1 MSEPEKR
8 LPEDLIAS
16 LIGGLQSVIN
26 SVQTMASSG
35 AQQVRQ
41 TVFPSG
47 TGFNG
52 VYGFTLK
59 ADLGKPS
66 VTVEPFGNVQVDA
79 ATGRTVVVDYM
90 EPPAEIAEDV
100 AVFVITAEMPGVGT
114 DDVRVEVRD
123 RTLVITAEKRRRKY
137 RKEVVLPATCSTEVL
152 SRTCQD
158 GVLEIRVA
166 KL

>member
-8 LPEDLIAS
+8 LPEELVAS
-16 LIGGLQSVIN
+16 LIGGLQSVFH

-66 VTVEPFGNVQVDA
+66 VTVEPFGNVQADA
-79 ATGRTVVVDYM
+79 ATGRTVVAGYR
-90 EPPAEIAEDV
+90 EPPTEIAEDAAVV
-100 AVFVITAEMPGVGT
+100 AATPGTPGAGT
-114 DDVRVEVRD
+114 STV
-123 RTLVITAEKRRRKY
+123 
-137 RKEVVLPATCSTEVL
+137 PA
-152 SRTCQD
+152 
-158 GVLEIRVA
+158 
-166 KL
+166 